1 MAKKNKK
8 KPVSGYIDLFAE
20 DEELEGTL
28 SEDMEPLFEEEQE
41 ESFSPFER
49 REKKSSKKKSSPKK
63 GRRGDRPE
71 KAATRE
77 SYDAYDAYEGYE
89 EYGEAEKPSKD
100 SDIEEPTIEDME
112 WRGED
117 YSPKAP
123 DTAQKQSFTWEDKL
137 DQQEE
142 SARKGRQEEEKET
155 FSFDRYGRRTG
166 NRPKKNRKEEYGRR
180 RNAKKADTTVVTK
193 ETDASREQAEARQRA
208 QARDAYRQQQEKIQQ
223 EKRRKQRQ
231 EEFRRRLNTAGVLGG
246 LVLLVLVAA
255 YFAFLIQGIDVTG
268 TLQRYSKEQIV
279 EMSGLKVN
287 RHILSQDLE
296 EATQKLE
303 EDPYLNV
310 TVKYVFPNRISI
322 AVKER
327 KAMGAVQWGPN
338 SEYLAIVDGNG
349 TILESDADSRQGLPL
364 VEGMIVTR
372 IVAGEQI
379 GDDADEQVQSM
390 LDILN
395 GLDDFGLLYK
405 IARADLSETMG
416 ISLYTEEGYRI
427 EVGNAKEL
435 TTKFTRLKN
444 NWSAIMEKSL
454 SFTRQGA
461 DNVTIYLYS
470 KNGVTISPHELGY
483 VVPTS
488 TPEILSGATPEMSTP
503 TPESPEV
510 VEPNTTPSPTEPVD
524 TVPPYQND
532 PFTG

>member
-1 MAKKNKK
+1 MAKKSKK

-20 DEELEGTL
+20 DEELDGFLPEEGE
-28 SEDMEPLFEEEQE
+28 SLFEEEPE
-41 ESFSPFER
+41 EDFSLFSR
-49 REKKSSKKKSSPKK
+49 REKKKSASGKKASGSKKASEKK
-63 GRRGDRPE
+63 TRG
-71 KAATRE
+71 KAGDKEPAPAEPARKE
-77 SYDAYDAYEGYE
+77 PLYE
-89 EYGEAEKPSKD
+89 EEPALE
-100 SDIEEPTIEDME
+100 DIEWREDS
-112 WRGED
+112 
-117 YSPKAP
+117 YTPKAP
-123 DTAQKQSFTWEDKL
+123 DSVQKQTFTWEDAPEAEDKP
-137 DQQEE
+137 
-142 SARKGRQEEEKET
+142 APATEEKET
-155 FSFDRYGRRTG
+155 FTFDRYGRRTG
-166 NRPKKNRKEEYGRR
+166 NRPKKNRKDEYGRR
-180 RNAKKADTTVVTK
+180 RNAKKADTTVVTNQ
-193 ETDASREQAEARQRA
+193 TDAAREQAEARMRA
-208 QARDAYRQQQEKIQQ
+208 RERDEYRQRQEQIQQ
-223 EKRRKQRQ
+223 QKRKKKRQ
-231 EEFRRRLNTAGVLGG
+231 EEFRRRLNAVGVLGG

-255 YFAFLIQGIDVTG
+255 YFAFLVQGVDVTG
-268 TLQRYSKEQIV
+268 TLTRYTETALI
-279 EMSGLKVN
+279 ENSGIKVN
-287 RHILSQDLE
+287 RHILAQDLA
-296 EATQKLE
+296 EAEQKLE
-303 EDPYLNV
+303 EDPYLDV
-310 TVKYVFPNRISI
+310 TVRYVFPNRISI

-338 SEYLAIVDGNG
+338 FEYLAIVDGNG
-349 TILESDADSRQGLPL
+349 TILESDADNRQGLPL

-379 GDDADEQVQSM
+379 GDGADEQVQSM

-444 NWSAIMEKSL
+444 NWSAIMDKSL

-488 TPEILSGATPEMSTP
+488 SPEILTGTTPEVSTP
-503 TPESPEV
+503 TPEANQ
-510 VEPNTTPSPTEPVD
+510 PNETPAPTD
-524 TVPPYQND
+524 TPADTPPPYQND

>member
-8 KPVSGYIDLFAE
+8 KPVSGYIDLFAD

-28 SEDMEPLFEEEQE
+28 SEDMEPLFEEEPE
-41 ESFSPFER
+41 ESFSLFER
-49 REKKSSKKKSSPKK
+49 REKKSAKKKSPSKK
-63 GRRGDRPE
+63 GRNVDRPE
-71 KAATRE
+71 KVASRE
-77 SYDAYDAYEGYE
+77 RHE
-89 EYGEAEKPSKD
+89 EYGEVEEPVV
-100 SDIEEPTIEDME
+100 EEPTIEDME
-112 WRGED
+112 WREEG
-117 YSPKAP
+117 YSPKTP
-123 DTAQKQSFTWEDKL
+123 DTAQKQKFSWEDKP
-137 DQQEE
+137 E
-142 SARKGRQEEEKET
+142 RQEEPAYKTAQEEEQET

-180 RNAKKADTTVVTK
+180 RNARKADTTVVTK
-193 ETDASREQAEARQRA
+193 ETDASREQAEARHRA
-208 QARDAYRQQQEKIQQ
+208 QERDAYRQKQQQIQQ

-231 EEFRRRLNTAGVLGG
+231 EEFRRRLNTVGVLGG

-268 TLQRYSKEQIV
+268 TLQRYTKEQIV

-488 TPEILSGATPEMSTP
+488 SPEILAGTTPEMSTP
-503 TPESPEV
+503 TPEV
-510 VEPNTTPSPTEPVD
+510 VEPNTTPAPTEPAD

>member
-1 MAKKNKK
+1 MAKKSKK

-20 DEELEGTL
+20 DEELEGSL
-28 SEDMEPLFEEEQE
+28 PEDMEPLFEEEPE
-41 ESFSPFER
+41 ESFSLFER
-49 REKKSSKKKSSPKK
+49 KEKKKSTSRTSSKKSAPTRERKA
-63 GRRGDRPE
+63 DRP
-71 KAATRE
+71 
-77 SYDAYDAYEGYE
+77 SQME
-89 EYGEAEKPSKD
+89 EDTPVQNRGRDVVPE
-100 SDIEEPTIEDME
+100 EEPTIENLE
-112 WRGED
+112 WREEK
-117 YSPKAP
+117 YTPKAP
-123 DTAQKQSFTWEDKL
+123 DNARKQKFSWEDEPAKK
-137 DQQEE
+137 EE
-142 SARKGRQEEEKET
+142 PARKGAGKEEEET

-166 NRPKKNRKEEYGRR
+166 NRPKKNRKDEYGRR

-193 ETDASREQAEARQRA
+193 QTDAAREQEEARERA
-208 QARDAYRQQQEKIQQ
+208 RERDAYRQKQQQLQQ

-231 EEFRRRLNTAGVLGG
+231 EEFRRRLSTVGVLAG

-255 YFAFLIQGIDVTG
+255 YFAFLVQGIDVTG
-268 TLQRYSKEQIV
+268 TLERYTRAEIV

-287 RHILSQDLE
+287 KHILSQDLT
-296 EATQKLE
+296 EAAENLE
-303 EDPYLNV
+303 KDPYLDV
-310 TVKYVFPNRISI
+310 TVKYVFPNRISV

-327 KAMGAVQWGPN
+327 KAVGAVQWGPN
-338 SEYLAIVDGNG
+338 SEYMAIVDGNG
-349 TILESDADSRQGLPL
+349 TILESDADGRQGLPL

-372 IVAGEQI
+372 IVAGEKI
-379 GDDADEQVQSM
+379 GEAADEQVQSM

-395 GLDDFGLLYK
+395 GLNDFGLLYK

-444 NWSAIMEKSL
+444 NWSAIMEKAL

-488 TPEILSGATPEMSTP
+488 SPELLAGATPEMSTP
-503 TPESPEV
+503 TPEVSMPD
-510 VEPNTTPSPTEPVD
+510 TTPAPTDEPKD